1 MNARMRVSL
10 LMLGLGLLVTEPT
23 AAQRLYSWRDA
34 QGVMHYSSHPPA
46 QPPKQV
52 DELTID
58 GQGQLSALSERER
71 LYARQAA
78 VPLDGDDSQRQETC
92 AAGPIRGQ
100 PLLPALRFH
109 LFSPRVG
116 VSRSCE
122 AKKGLGCASC
132 SSSSGG
138 EGSIFSQADISSLR
152 LSS

>member
-78 VPLDGDDSQRQETC
+78 GPLDGDDSQRQETC
-92 AAGPIRGQ
+92 AYYRSLLTRYQSQGATAFN
-100 PLLPALRFH
+100 PLTGKTELLRDQAATQALQQARYAVS
-109 LFSPRVG
+109 LYCPR
-116 VSRSCE
+116 
-122 AKKGLGCASC
+122 
-132 SSSSGG
+132 
-138 EGSIFSQADISSLR
+138 
-152 LSS
+152 